1 MQNVPASIFHSPF
14 FISHFPLLVR
24 IQEMKTPPSR
34 PPKLAYVT
42 THAISAENLMH
53 GQLTFLRERGFDI
66 TVIAAPSESLDIVRE
81 REQVATISIPIE
93 REISPVA
100 DARTLAKLCDLFRK
114 LRPDIVNAGTP
125 KAGLLGMIAAK
136 LTGVPVRLYTLRGLR
151 LETTSG
157 FKERLLTTTERIA
170 ANCAHQVI
178 CVGDSLRQEFVRR
191 RLVEADKTIV
201 LRHGSSNGVKAERF
215 QYSAEQFAQIEQLR
229 NSLGI
234 PADAPVIGFVGR
246 LTRDKGIV
254 DLHEA
259 FTRLLNEFPELR
271 LVLIGWPEEGD
282 PVPANVWQ
290 SLQQHSQIIRTGAIK
305 DPALHYGLFDV
316 FVFPSYRE
324 GFPNVPM
331 EAAAAGGPVVGSPA
345 TGTLDA
351 VVDGVTGTLV
361 PLQDSASLAAA
372 TANYLRNPLLRHRHG
387 EAGRRRALTD
397 FRREDIWQSL
407 ADLYGH
413 WLSQC
418 GLPLP
423 ISTDAKTVP
432 SRKAA

>member
-1 MQNVPASIFHSPF
+1 M
-14 FISHFPLLVR
+14 
-24 IQEMKTPPSR
+24 TTPSR
-34 PPKLAYVT
+34 RPRLAYVT
-42 THAISAENLMH
+42 THAISAENLMN

-81 REQVATISIPIE
+81 REQVATIPIPIE

-100 DARTLAKLCDLFRK
+100 DARTLAKLCGIFRK

-157 FKERLLTTTERIA
+157 FKERLLATTERIA
-170 ANCAHQVI
+170 ASCAHQVI

-191 RLVEADKTIV
+191 RLVAADKAIV

-229 NSLGI
+229 ESLGI
-234 PADAPVIGFVGR
+234 PAEARVIGFVGR

-259 FTRLLNEFPELR
+259 FTRLLNEFPDLR

-282 PVPANVWQ
+282 PVPSPVWQ
-290 SLQQHSQIIRTGAIK
+290 SLQEHPQIIRTGAIK
-305 DPALHYGLFDV
+305 DPSLHYGLFDV

-331 EAAAAGGPVVGSPA
+331 EAAAAGVPVVGYSA
-345 TGTLDA
+345 TGTIDA

-361 PLQDSASLAAA
+361 PLQDSASLASV

-407 ADLYGH
+407 ANLYGH
-413 WLSQC
+413 WLSER

-423 ISTDAKTVP
+423 ISSDEKTVP
-432 SRKAA
+432 LRKAA